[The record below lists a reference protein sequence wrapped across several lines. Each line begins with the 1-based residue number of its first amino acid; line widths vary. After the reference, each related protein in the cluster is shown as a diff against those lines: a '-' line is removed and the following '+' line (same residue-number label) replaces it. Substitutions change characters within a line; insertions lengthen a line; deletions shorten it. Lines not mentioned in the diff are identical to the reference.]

1 MKVQSIPTKEVEE
14 TVDVVAEP
22 VVEEQQEPD
31 LGLASTYKR
40 YYLNKSSACM
50 RRIQSLKLSDKEITD
65 KLETNEGRRLIGY
78 NYLVSKIDVDA
89 YNAAID
95 ELKAEGKL

>member
-1 MKVQSIPTKEVEE
+1 MKVQSTPVKEE
-14 TVDVVAEP
+14 TVDVAAEE
-22 VVEEQQEPD
+22 VVEEQQEPN

-40 YYLNKSSACM
+40 YYLNKSRACM
-50 RRIQSLKLSDKEITD
+50 RRIQTLKLSDKEITD

-78 NYLVSKIDVDA
+78 NYLVSRIDVDA

>member
-1 MKVQSIPTKEVEE
+1 MKVQSIPTQVEE
-14 TVDVVAEP
+14 TVDVTAEE
-22 VVEEQQEPD
+22 VVEEQQEPN

-65 KLETNEGRRLIGY
+65 KLETNEGRKLIGY
-78 NYLVSKIDVDA
+78 NYLVSRIDVEA

>member
-1 MKVQSIPTKEVEE
+1 MKVQSIPTQVEE
-14 TVDVVAEP
+14 TVDVAAEE

-31 LGLASTYKR
+31 LGLAATYKR
-40 YYLNKSSACM
+40 YYLNKSSASM

-65 KLETNEGRRLIGY
+65 KLETNEGRKLIGY

-95 ELKAEGKL
+95 ELKAEGKI

>member
-1 MKVQSIPTKEVEE
+1 MKVQSIPVKEE
-14 TVDVVAEP
+14 TVDVAAEQ
-22 VVEEQQEPD
+22 VVEEQKEPN

-65 KLETNEGRRLIGY
+65 KLETNEGRKLIGY
-78 NYLVSKIDVDA
+78 NYLISRIDVEA

-95 ELKAEGKL
+95 ELKAEGKI

>member
-1 MKVQSIPTKEVEE
+1 MKVQSIPTEVEE
-14 TVDVVAEP
+14 TVDVAAEE

-40 YYLNKSSACM
+40 YYLNKSRACM
-50 RRIQSLKLSDKEITD
+50 RRIQTLKLSDKEITE
-65 KLETNEGRRLIGY
+65 KLETNEGRKLIGY
-78 NYLVSKIDVDA
+78 NYLISMVDVEA
-89 YNAAID
+89 TNRAID

>member
-1 MKVQSIPTKEVEE
+1 MKVQSIPVKEE
-14 TVDVVAEP
+14 TVDVAAEE
-22 VVEEQQEPD
+22 VVEEQQEPN

-65 KLETNEGRRLIGY
+65 KLETNEGRKLIGY
-78 NYLVSKIDVDA
+78 NYLISRIDVEA

-95 ELKAEGKL
+95 ELKAEGKI